1 MNQIKIGKFIQLLRK
16 DKNLTQV
23 ELANRI
29 GVSDRAIS
37 KWENGR
43 GLPDYEYISDLCDE
57 LGITFNEFIAGEK
70 IESKDTEIKLEEN
83 LATVYKESTK
93 NEKKL
98 FKIKTI
104 LVTILIIVLALIS
117 MFIIDAHQMRNDR
130 PVIFSTWGLKYYPS
144 VDMHELELEQAIKDF
159 IYEDQQAQIEK
170 RQLENAKGFV
180 ELNIFYIESN
190 KADLE
195 YKVSTWVLERIY
207 CEKDGEIVLECGS
220 SIPYLF
226 IVDYD
231 NHAGRYK
238 VVDYF
243 VPKDGN
249 RYEQSLKEIFTSSVI
264 RQIKDFDMSNEIKKL
279 IFKIEEA
286 KDNYYGVK

>member
-1 MNQIKIGKFIQLLRK
+1 M
-16 DKNLTQV
+16 
-23 ELANRI
+23 
-29 GVSDRAIS
+29 
-37 KWENGR
+37 
-43 GLPDYEYISDLCDE
+43 PDYEYIQDLCKE
-57 LGITFNEFIAGEK
+57 LDITFNEFIAGER
-70 IESKDTEIKLEEN
+70 IEDKDTETKLEEN

-93 NEKKL
+93 NERRL
-98 FKIKTI
+98 FKVKTI

-117 MFIIDAHQMRNDR
+117 MFIIDANQMRNDK

-195 YKVSTWVLERIY
+195 YKVSTWVLERVY
-207 CEKDGEIVLECGS
+207 CKKDGEIVEECGF
-220 SIPYLF
+220 SIPYQF

-231 NHAGRYK
+231 NDTDGYK

-243 VPKDGN
+243 IPKDGN
-249 RYEQSLKEIFTSSVI
+249 RYEQSLKEIFKPSV
-264 RQIKDFDMSNEIKKL
+264 RR
-279 IFKIEEA
+279 
-286 KDNYYGVK
+286 

>member
-16 DKNLTQV
+16 DKNLTQA
-23 ELANRI
+23 ELADKL

-43 GLPDYEYISDLCDE
+43 GLPDYEYIQDLCNE
-57 LGITFNEFIAGEK
+57 LDITFNEFIAGER
-70 IESKDTEIKLEEN
+70 IEDKDTETKLEEN
-83 LATVYKESTK
+83 LTNAYKESIKT
-93 NEKKL
+93 EKRL
-98 FKIKTI
+98 FKIKTVLI
-104 LVTILIIVLALIS
+104 TILIIVLALVS
-117 MFIIDAHQMRNDR
+117 MFVIDARQMRNDK

-159 IYEDQQAQIEK
+159 IYEDQRAQIEK

-180 ELNIFYIESN
+180 ELNTFYIESN
-190 KADLE
+190 KAHLE
-195 YKVSTWVLERIY
+195 YKVSTWVLESVY

-226 IVDYD
+226 IVDFD
-231 NHAGRYK
+231 NNTNGYK

-243 VPKDGN
+243 IPKDGN
-249 RYEQSLKEIFTSSVI
+249 RYEQSLKEIFNKNVR
-264 RQIKDFDMSNEIKKL
+264 RQIEDFDMSNEFKKL

-286 KDNYYGVK
+286 KDNYYGIN

>member
-1 MNQIKIGKFIQLLRK
+1 MDQIKIGKFIQTIRK
-16 DKNLTQV
+16 EKNLTQA
-23 ELANRI
+23 ELANKL

-43 GLPDYEYISDLCDE
+43 GLPDYEYIQDLCNE
-57 LGITFNEFIAGEK
+57 LDITFNEFLAGEK
-70 IESKDTEIKLEEN
+70 IEDKDTETKLEEN
-83 LATVYKESTK
+83 LTNAYKESIKT
-93 NEKKL
+93 EKRL

-104 LVTILIIVLALIS
+104 FITITIIILALVS
-117 MFIIDAHQMRNDR
+117 MYMIDAHQMRNDK
-130 PVIFSTWGLKYYPS
+130 PVVFSTWGLKYYPS

-159 IYEDQQAQIEK
+159 IYDDQQEQIEK

-180 ELNIFYIESN
+180 ELNIFHIESN

-207 CEKDGEIVLECGS
+207 CEKDGEIVEECGS

-226 IVDYD
+226 IVDFD
-231 NHAGRYK
+231 NDTNGYK

-243 VPKDGN
+243 IPKDGN
-249 RYEQSLKEIFTSSVI
+249 RYEQSLKEIFTPSVR
-264 RQIKDFDMSNEIKKL
+264 RQIEDFDMSSEIKKL

-286 KDNYYGVK
+286 KDNYYDIH

>member
-16 DKNLTQV
+16 DKNLTQA

-104 LVTILIIVLALIS
+104 LVTILIIMLALIS

-180 ELNIFYIESN
+180 ELNIFYI
-190 KADLE
+190 DFT
-195 YKVSTWVLERIY
+195 V
-207 CEKDGEIVLECGS
+207 DGY
-220 SIPYLF
+220 YLWM
-226 IVDYD
+226 
-231 NHAGRYK
+231 RY
-238 VVDYF
+238 YHF
-243 VPKDGN
+243 
-249 RYEQSLKEIFTSSVI
+249 SH
-264 RQIKDFDMSNEIKKL
+264 
-279 IFKIEEA
+279 
-286 KDNYYGVK
+286 

>member
-16 DKNLTQV
+16 DKNLTQA

-104 LVTILIIVLALIS
+104 LLS
-117 MFIIDAHQMRNDR
+117 
-130 PVIFSTWGLKYYPS
+130 
-144 VDMHELELEQAIKDF
+144 
-159 IYEDQQAQIEK
+159 
-170 RQLENAKGFV
+170 
-180 ELNIFYIESN
+180 
-190 KADLE
+190 
-195 YKVSTWVLERIY
+195 
-207 CEKDGEIVLECGS
+207 
-220 SIPYLF
+220 
-226 IVDYD
+226 
-231 NHAGRYK
+231 
-238 VVDYF
+238 
-243 VPKDGN
+243 
-249 RYEQSLKEIFTSSVI
+249 
-264 RQIKDFDMSNEIKKL
+264 
-279 IFKIEEA
+279 
-286 KDNYYGVK
+286 

>member
-144 VDMHELELEQAIKDF
+144 VDMQ
-159 IYEDQQAQIEK
+159 
-170 RQLENAKGFV
+170 N
-180 ELNIFYIESN
+180 
-190 KADLE
+190 
-195 YKVSTWVLERIY
+195 
-207 CEKDGEIVLECGS
+207 
-220 SIPYLF
+220 
-226 IVDYD
+226 
-231 NHAGRYK
+231 
-238 VVDYF
+238 
-243 VPKDGN
+243 
-249 RYEQSLKEIFTSSVI
+249 
-264 RQIKDFDMSNEIKKL
+264 
-279 IFKIEEA
+279 
-286 KDNYYGVK
+286 